1 MVASLFVFHILIIDF
16 QYLLCYN
23 CLTKE
28 GFIWQEKL
36 YLLWSISYSCCY
48 LSALSLRLVKSMD
61 LHLGTSC
68 QSHNIL
74 FFLVL
79 SFFSGYS
86 LCLPVSIFS
95 GALALHTTLVSV
107 IVSVATILYM
117 LYCIYNG
124 RSEDN
129 TILWLSVGAQVV
141 CRIVVR
147 HLMEDYVTDAPTE

>member
-1 MVASLFVFHILIIDF
+1 MVRKIVSFMVHILFVLLFIGTVIALGKKYGLAFGNILSIS
-16 QYLLCYN
+16 QYSLAL
-23 CLTKE
+23 
-28 GFIWQEKL
+28 GFIVFFWLFPLFASE
-36 YLLWSISYSCCY
+36 YFLWRSTLFIISHSPN
-48 LSALSLRLVKSMD
+48 D
-61 LHLGTSC
+61 
-68 QSHNIL
+68 
-74 FFLVL
+74 
-79 SFFSGYS
+79 
-86 LCLPVSIFS
+86 
-95 GALALHTTLVSV
+95 ALALHTTLVSV